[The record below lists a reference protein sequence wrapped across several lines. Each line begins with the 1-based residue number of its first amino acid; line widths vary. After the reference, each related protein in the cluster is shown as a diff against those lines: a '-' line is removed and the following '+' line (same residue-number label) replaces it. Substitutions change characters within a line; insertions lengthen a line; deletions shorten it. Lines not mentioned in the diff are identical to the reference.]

1 MSGILQ
7 KTTGFMQKSGH
18 HIDSKPPGADTSLI
32 EKYTGLSP
40 EEIEEL

>member
-18 HIDSKPPGADTSLI
+18 HIDSKPPGADNHFTDYFQEVL
-32 EKYTGLSP
+32 L
-40 EEIEEL
+40 L